1 MRQFNDVIELIKK
14 FSATEH
20 SLNDRKKNVTAT
32 KTKQFKAIN
41 KNSRSHKTSKLTK
54 SSRPYKTRKKQL
66 HKGKCAADTK
76 TIKQKKHGT
85 TMKKLKEKGKK
96 TIPPKALIKK
106 VCTEDG

>member
-1 MRQFNDVIELIKK
+1 MGQFKDIIELIKK

-20 SLNDRKKNVTAT
+20 SLNERKKSVTAT
-32 KTKQFKAIN
+32 KTKQFKTVN
-41 KNSRSHKTSKLTK
+41 KNSRSHKRAKLTK

-76 TIKQKKHGT
+76 TVKQEKHR

-96 TIPPKALIKK
+96 IIPPKPLIKK
-106 VCTEDG
+106 VCAEDIF